1 MSRPAITLV
10 NLWMTDPGQR
20 YMPLGLLWLR
30 ASLEAAGFGV
40 ELRDLQFLTDAER
53 EDPEALAAR
62 LDDSHDVLG
71 FSLMSNALPL
81 VVETVRLLRLRRP
94 ERRVVLGGPGPTT
107 VARPLLAAFEWLDLV
122 VRGEGEHTVV
132 ALMQALAATRDRR
145 GDPAALR
152 EIPGVSGR
160 DAEGVFHAPDRAL
173 VIDQD
178 TLPVPRT
185 DDLDLSA
192 YSVYTTVTARGCPY
206 TCRFCEIPSYESRR
220 VRKRSVDSVVAELS
234 HVWHE
239 RGVSS
244 VAFQDDIFLLSRP
257 RVEAIL
263 DGLDRAGVQL
273 AWGGFAR
280 AGRVDPEWIAA
291 LSERGMRS
299 VAFGIEAGSDRLLG
313 RISKGLT
320 VRKALTGIDTAVPHM
335 HTRCFFLWG
344 FAEETLE
351 DFFGTVHAAFHAQI
365 LGAHPEIGHVV
376 PLGGSPLYL
385 SWRDGPLEY
394 HPDYPFARVI
404 VPPRSPVL
412 EGLVLAAP
420 TVFSAHYA
428 FPTPAREAKWAVAAR
443 AWPAD
448 RSVLS
453 PAHAP

>member
-1 MSRPAITLV
+1 MSRPHITLV

-40 ELRDLQFLTDAER
+40 ELVDLQFLTDAER
-53 EDPEALAAR
+53 EDPQSLAER
-62 LDDSHDVLG
+62 LDDSADVLG

-81 VVETVRLLRLRRP
+81 VVEATRILRLRRP
-94 ERRVVLGGPGPTT
+94 ERRIVLGGPGPTT
-107 VARPLLAAFEWLDLV
+107 VARALVAAFDWIDLV

-132 ALMQALAATRDRR
+132 ALMQALAVQDTT
-145 GDPAALR
+145 ALR
-152 EIPGVSGR
+152 RIPGVSGR
-160 DAEGVFHAPDRAL
+160 DADGPFHAPDRAL

-206 TCRFCEIPSYESRR
+206 KCRFCEIPSYESRR
-220 VRKRSVDSVVAELS
+220 VRKRSVERVVEELA
-234 HVWHE
+234 HVWHT
-239 RGVSS
+239 RGVRS

-263 DGLDRAGVQL
+263 SGLERAGVDLQ
-273 AWGGFAR
+273 WGGFAR
-280 AGRVDPEWIAA
+280 AGRVDPEWIAS

-299 VAFGIEAGSDRLLG
+299 VAFGIEAGSDRLLAK
-313 RISKGLT
+313 IAKGLT
-320 VRKALTGIDTAVPHM
+320 LKKAFTGIDIAVPHM

-344 FAEETLE
+344 FADETLE
-351 DFFGTVHAAFHAQI
+351 DFYGTVHAAAHARI

-385 SWRDGPLEY
+385 AWRDGPLEY

-428 FPTPAREAKWAVAAR
+428 FPTPARDDKWAVAAR
-443 AWPAD
+443 AWPSD
-448 RSVLS
+448 RTPLPPV
-453 PAHAP
+453 AAP

>member
-1 MSRPAITLV
+1 VKRPAITLV

-30 ASLEAAGFGV
+30 ASLEAAGVEV
-40 ELRDLQFLTDAER
+40 ELVDLQFLTDAER
-53 EDPEALAAR
+53 EDPDALARR
-62 LDDSHDVLG
+62 LDGSHGVLG

-81 VVETVRLLRLRRP
+81 VVEATRILRLRRP
-94 ERRVVLGGPGPTT
+94 ERRIVLGGPGPTT
-107 VARPLLAAFEWLDLV
+107 VAHALIDAFEWIDLI
-122 VRGEGEHTVV
+122 VRGEGEHTIVE
-132 ALMQALAATRDRR
+132 LMQALHC
-145 GDPAALR
+145 GDPTAPR
-152 EIPGVSGR
+152 RVKGVSGR
-160 DAEGVFHAPDRAL
+160 DGEGAFHAADRDL
-173 VIDQD
+173 IIDQD
-178 TLPVPRT
+178 TLPSPRT
-185 DDLDLSA
+185 DDLDLAS

-220 VRKRSVDSVVAELS
+220 VRKRSVDRVVQELS
-234 HVWHE
+234 QVWHQ
-239 RGVSS
+239 RGVRS

-263 DGLDRAGVQL
+263 QGLERAGVSL
-273 AWGGFAR
+273 EWGGFAR
-280 AGRVDPEWIAA
+280 AGRVDPEWIAS

-320 VRKALTGIDTAVPHM
+320 VQKALTGIDTAVPHM

-344 FAEETLE
+344 FAEESLE

-394 HPDYPFARVI
+394 HPHYPFARVI

-412 EGLVLAAP
+412 EGLVRAAP
-420 TVFSAHYA
+420 QVFSAHYA
-428 FPTPAREAKWAVAAR
+428 FPTPQREQKWTVAAR

-448 RSVLS
+448 RVAL
-453 PAHAP
+453 PPVHGPRD

>member
-30 ASLEAAGFGV
+30 ASLEAAGYGV
-40 ELRDLQFLTDAER
+40 ELRDLQFLTDEER

-62 LDDSHDVLG
+62 LDDSHGILG

-94 ERRVVLGGPGPTT
+94 ERRIILGGPGPTT
-107 VARPLLAAFEWLDLV
+107 VARPLLDAFDWIDLV
-122 VRGEGEHTVV
+122 VRGEGEHTIVELMA
-132 ALMQALAATRDRR
+132 ALSS
-145 GDPAALR
+145 GDPSAPR
-152 EIPGVSGR
+152 RVNGVSGR
-160 DAEGVFHAPDRAL
+160 DAEGTFHAPDRAL

-178 TLPVPRT
+178 TLPSPRT
-185 DDLDLSA
+185 DDLDLAA
-192 YSVYTTVTARGCPY
+192 YSVYTTVAARGCPY

-220 VRKRSVDSVVAELS
+220 VRKRSVDRVVAELS
-234 HVWHE
+234 QVWHD
-239 RGVSS
+239 RGVRS
-244 VAFQDDIFLLSRP
+244 VAFQDDIFLLSKP

-263 DGLDRAGVQL
+263 DGLQAAGVAL
-273 AWGGFAR
+273 KWGGFAR
-280 AGRVDPEWIAA
+280 AGRVDPDWIAS
-291 LSERGMRS
+291 LSERGMQS
-299 VAFGIEAGSDRLLG
+299 VAFGIEAGSDRLLD

-320 VRKALTGIDTAVPHM
+320 VKKALTGIDTAVPYM

-351 DFFGTVHAAFHAQI
+351 DFFGTLHAAFHAQI

-394 HPDYPFARVI
+394 HPAYPFARVI
-404 VPPRSPVL
+404 VPPRSADL

-428 FPTPAREAKWAVAAR
+428 FPTPDREAKWTVAAK

-448 RSVLS
+448 RSGLAS
-453 PAHAP
+453 AG